1 MPNPSFKL
9 VILTPKKRVFSGEV
23 ASLVAPGELG
33 YLGILAN
40 HAPLVTTLVP
50 GKMTFRDLAGSTQ
63 ALQSIGAG
71 LLEVYHNQ
79 ATLLLDDIAG

>member
-1 MPNPSFKL
+1 MTNSFKL
-9 VILTPKKRVFSGEV
+9 EILTPRKRVFTGEV

-33 YLGILAN
+33 YLGVLAN

-50 GKMTFRDLAGSTQ
+50 GKVTLRDAAGGTQ
-63 ALQSIGAG
+63 VFQSSGEG

-79 ATLLLDDIAG
+79 VTLLLDAVAV